1 MIGRTVHIILPSTV
15 LAAILVSTA
24 GFSPIILPSSRGRI
38 SFTNHPRHNHD
49 DARASSSSS
58 FRSPSSEDDA
68 LRLGRSSRRQSSPT
82 AGILRRASLS
92 MTSGNDGRGGGGG
105 PGLVTAAFAIGVLIF
120 FAVSAF
126 APLIDYAS
134 TSPSANDIN
143 LGDSVVTR
151 QDGNKLS
158 GYQSK
163 FDVLSPAK
171 VQEKLRNLPVFYLST
186 NDDDGT
192 SVMGDRNAYLSF
204 RDADNAVKRASSRTS
219 VKATTVDQVM
229 YPLILGRGGTP
240 ETTSAVAPAEIKN
253 ALAAAAGTNGGGKSY
268 GLVPSEAASI
278 DARDMGLKEGDIP
291 LYVVERLAFASDDG
305 RPQVP
310 LFTER
315 GDAMTSYA
323 RLRESGGNK
332 LPEEPTIRTTS
343 LLDVLD
349 SMERGTRPA
358 VGQLQFYGNAD
369 DVLKADEML
378 SR

>member
-1 MIGRTVHIILPSTV
+1 
-15 LAAILVSTA
+15 
-24 GFSPIILPSSRGRI
+24 
-38 SFTNHPRHNHD
+38 
-49 DARASSSSS
+49 
-58 FRSPSSEDDA
+58 
-68 LRLGRSSRRQSSPT
+68 
-82 AGILRRASLS
+82 
-92 MTSGNDGRGGGGG
+92 
-105 PGLVTAAFAIGVLIF
+105 
-120 FAVSAF
+120 
-126 APLIDYAS
+126 
-134 TSPSANDIN
+134 
-143 LGDSVVTR
+143 VVTR
-151 QDGNKLS
+151 QDGNKLR
-158 GYQSK
+158 GYQSQ
-163 FDVLSPAK
+163 FDALSPAK
-171 VQEKLRNLPVFYLST
+171 VREKLSNLPVFYLST

-192 SVMGDRNAYLSF
+192 SVMGERNAYLSF
-204 RDADNAVKRASSRTS
+204 RDAENAVRRASPGTS
-219 VKATTVDQVM
+219 VKATTLDKVM

-240 ETTSAVAPAEIKN
+240 GTTSSVAPAEIKN
-253 ALAAAAGTNGGGKSY
+253 ALAGAAAGTNGDGKSY

-291 LYVVERLAFASDDG
+291 LYLVERLAFASDDG

-323 RLRESGGNK
+323 RLRESGDNK

>member
-1 MIGRTVHIILPSTV
+1 
-15 LAAILVSTA
+15 
-24 GFSPIILPSSRGRI
+24 
-38 SFTNHPRHNHD
+38 
-49 DARASSSSS
+49 
-58 FRSPSSEDDA
+58 
-68 LRLGRSSRRQSSPT
+68 
-82 AGILRRASLS
+82 
-92 MTSGNDGRGGGGG
+92 
-105 PGLVTAAFAIGVLIF
+105 LVTAAFAIGVLLF
-120 FAVSAF
+120 FAASAF

-134 TSPSANDIN
+134 ASPSANDIN

-151 QDGNKLS
+151 QDGNKLR
-158 GYQSK
+158 GYQSQ
-163 FDVLSPAK
+163 FDALSPAK
-171 VQEKLRNLPVFYLST
+171 VREKLSNLPVFYLST
-186 NDDDGT
+186 KDDDGT
-192 SVMGDRNAYLSF
+192 SVMGERNAYLSF
-204 RDADNAVKRASSRTS
+204 RDAENAVRRASPGTS
-219 VKATTVDQVM
+219 VKATTLDKVM

-240 ETTSAVAPAEIKN
+240 GTTSSVAPAEIKN
-253 ALAAAAGTNGGGKSY
+253 ALAGAAAGTNGDGKSY

-323 RLRESGGNK
+323 RLRESGENK